1 MHGKSQSAV
10 FVFTSILYT
19 DITDFN
25 NVVCDLH
32 NVDHTKW
39 YKLYV
44 YLGLHKPRLDII
56 SRKMDG
62 DPENC
67 FKECMHAW
75 LNGKSNDVKVTG
87 GHSWSLLA
95 SALEEFE
102 ENDIATNIRR
112 KYNC

>member
-1 MHGKSQSAV
+1 M
-10 FVFTSILYT
+10 FVFTSILYI

-25 NVVCDLH
+25 NVVRDLH

-56 SRKMDG
+56 FSKIDE

-67 FKECMHAW
+67 FKECMRTW

-87 GHSWSLLA
+87 GPSWSLLA
-95 SALEEFE
+95 SALEEVK
-102 ENDIATNIRR
+102 ENEIATNIRR